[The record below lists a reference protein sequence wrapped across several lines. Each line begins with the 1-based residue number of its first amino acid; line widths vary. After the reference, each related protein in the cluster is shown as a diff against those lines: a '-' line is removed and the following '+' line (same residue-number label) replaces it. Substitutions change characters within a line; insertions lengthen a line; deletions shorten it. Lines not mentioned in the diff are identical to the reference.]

1 MKKNFI
7 LFFVFCLLFLNS
19 LQAQK
24 KIFATSFG
32 LIPDSKEDA
41 TATFVKIF
49 EAIKD
54 EPEVQLIISAGTYH
68 FYEEKSIQKKY
79 YESNTTN
86 NGPKNLSILM
96 KNMQNVQI
104 EGNFALFMFHG
115 KVQPLTIENC
125 RNIKIRNLFIDFATP
140 TSLEGEVVDVKDN
153 QFVLKIDPSLYSYTI
168 QNKKIKFYIGKHINQ
183 PNSFIEYNT
192 KHNIVEPYTGDR
204 SWENF
209 DVVEDSIGVLK
220 IHTSNLKYLPQKG
233 NWIVIRYGE
242 RSHAGI
248 FILNSSDI
256 TLQNIN
262 LYQSDGLGILG
273 QFSKNLNFFN
283 CSIVPNTLNNR
294 KYYSSHDD
302 GFHLMG
308 CSGLIQLDNC
318 ETYGLMDDAVN
329 IHGTYTKIT
338 KISPNKIK
346 ATFVH
351 PQSTGFQWGRVGET
365 VAFVDNKSM
374 VTLSTG
380 IIKKYKKINTKEF
393 EITFETKVPSAL
405 TKGMVIENLTCYPDV
420 IIRNSRFRSGRA
432 RGLLLSSQGK
442 ILVESNIFET
452 SGSAILIAGDAN
464 NWFES
469 GSVNNVLIKNN
480 IFRYSCLTSLYQYCE
495 AVISIVP
502 EIPELDPEYPYHKNI
517 RIEKNNFFLFDYP
530 ILFAKSVDG
539 IYFINNT
546 LYRSNEFQPFHYN
559 KFGVKLIGCKNAF
572 VGNNQEIG
580 DILGKSV
587 IIEQMDPAELNK
599 KTQ

>member
-1 MKKNFI
+1 MKKKLI
-7 LFFVFCLLFLNS
+7 LFLVFSLLFSIS

-32 LIPDSKEDA
+32 LIPDRKEDA
-41 TATFVKIF
+41 TAAFIKII

-54 EPEVQLIISAGTYH
+54 EPEIQLIISAGTYH
-68 FYEEKSIQKKY
+68 FYEDESIHKKY

-96 KNMQNVQI
+96 KNLQNVQI

-125 RNIKIRNLFIDFATP
+125 KNIKIRNLFIDFATP
-140 TSLEGEVVDVKDN
+140 TSAEGEVVDVQDDHY
-153 QFVLKIDPSLYSYTI
+153 FLKIDPSLYSYSI
-168 QNKKIKFYIGKHINQ
+168 ENKKIKFNIGKHINQ
-183 PNSFIEYNT
+183 PYSFIEFNS
-192 KHNIVEPYTGDR
+192 KNNIVEPFTGDR

-209 DVVEDSIGVLK
+209 DVVEDSIGLLK
-220 IHTSNLKYLPQKG
+220 IYTNNPKYLPKIG

-242 RSHAGI
+242 RTHAGI

-262 LYQSDGLGILG
+262 VYQTDGLGILG
-273 QFSKNLNFFN
+273 QFSKNLNFYS
-283 CSIVPNTLNNR
+283 CSIVPNALNNR
-294 KYYSSHDD
+294 KYLSSHDD

-308 CSGLIQLDNC
+308 CSGLLQLDNC

-329 IHGTYTKIT
+329 IHGTYTKII
-338 KISPNKIK
+338 KLGENKIR
-346 ATFVH
+346 ARFMH
-351 PQSTGFQWGRVGET
+351 PQSTGFEWGRVGET

-380 IIKKYKKINTKEF
+380 IIKKYKRLNNNEF
-393 EITFETKVPSAL
+393 EITFESEVPGSL
-405 TKGMVIENLTCYPDV
+405 TTGMVIENLTCYPDV

-452 SGSAILIAGDAN
+452 SGCAILIAGDAN

-469 GSVNNVLIKNN
+469 GPVNNVLIKNN

-502 EIPELDPEYPYHKNI
+502 EIPELEPEYPYHNNI

-572 VGNNQEIG
+572 IGNNQEIG

-587 IIEQMDPAELNK
+587 IIEQMDPGEVNK
-599 KTQ
+599 KIQ